1 MVEGAAHL
9 VDRVLP
15 HQPFR
20 QWTFTLPSDLARRVA
35 FDRSLCSAVFRI
47 FADCV
52 QGWYEAQARSAGIA
66 EPHGGSILQI
76 QRFTDGAGL
85 WTPSEYL
92 ALPLLWNY

>member
-1 MVEGAAHL
+1 MEGAAHL

-20 QWTFTLPSDLARRVA
+20 QWTLTLPSDLARRVA